1 MPDPQPDHDFVQQ
14 ALSRSIE
21 RALDVANG
29 ASTSASRAEAD
40 ARIAL
45 SLIEQ
50 HMAECNRAQAAAHEE
65 RAAARRDVKDGF
77 AGLTE
82 GVRRLHNRIDE
93 VRAERNSLVLRVL
106 TWALGGMGSLAITL
120 LAAIWYFL
128 VHGFPWHAA
137 GGG

>member
-77 AGLTE
+77 A
-82 GVRRLHNRIDE
+82 D
-93 VRAERNSLVLRVL
+93 
-106 TWALGGMGSLAITL
+106 
-120 LAAIWYFL
+120 
-128 VHGFPWHAA
+128 
-137 GGG
+137 